1 MADDPKAAAP
11 RTAPELPADFVE
23 KFPEAEQRQTTPNED
38 WKDMI
43 QFDRAAREAWAKSML
58 FGDGSEGAAARGAP
72 KPVMT
77 SFGRAGATPTSAPP
91 PELPVIM
98 PPQPPPEKENE

>member
-23 KFPEAEQRQTTPNED
+23 TFPEAEQRQTTPNED

-58 FGDGSEGAAARGAP
+58 FGDGAEAAAARGVP
-72 KPVMT
+72 KMVMT
-77 SFGRAGATPTSAPP
+77 PFGRAGAKTPTSAPP
-91 PELPVIM
+91 PELPPIM
-98 PPQPPPEKENE
+98 PPQPPPEKE